1 MGGAAHSLAARAAT
15 QRGSVMIEALVSIVV
30 TSMALLAS
38 AALAINAAKAN
49 QTGRYRAQAVL
60 LVSDIAERIS
70 ANPAAAAAGDF
81 ALAAGSGQP
90 DQNALNAAPNCGT
103 GACTPTQYAQSQ
115 MVAWR
120 AQMAAVLPQATS
132 QITFTAAAGATPAS
146 YAVTVNWVERS
157 VGHGGSARTN
167 AGNVSSSEN
176 FSHTATVVLSPQ

>member
-1 MGGAAHSLAARAAT
+1 MGHATHAPAARAAT

-38 AALAINAAKAN
+38 AALAINAAKVN

-60 LVSDIAERIS
+60 LASDLAERIN
-70 ANPAAAAAGDF
+70 ANAAAAAAGAF
-81 ALAAGSGQP
+81 ALQAGSGQP
-90 DQNALNAAPNCGT
+90 EDSELQAATNCSAN
-103 GACTPTQYAQSQ
+103 ACTSTQFAQSQ

-120 AQMAAVLPQATS
+120 TQMAAALPQATA
-132 QITFTAAAGATPAS
+132 QIAFTAAAGATPAN

-167 AGNVSSSEN
+167 AGNVNSSEN